1 MLLRLSAEPPTTVPV
16 SPWASFRT
24 PPVAVI
30 GTATVTIAGT
40 GLSLLGA
47 GALALLAARR
57 RRLFRR
63 IDAPDRWAE

>member
-1 MLLRLSAEPPTTVPV
+1 M
-16 SPWASFRT
+16 
-24 PPVAVI
+24 AVI